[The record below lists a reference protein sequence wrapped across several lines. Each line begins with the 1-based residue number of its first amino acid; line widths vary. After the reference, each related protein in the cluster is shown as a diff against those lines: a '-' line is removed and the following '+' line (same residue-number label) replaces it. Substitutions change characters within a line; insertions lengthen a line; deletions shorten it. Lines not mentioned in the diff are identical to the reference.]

1 MKKIDAVIEVMTNG
15 DVKLELEESVAP
27 GRHKAYL
34 IVDDAEYNIK
44 KSTLGNGFVLPTIDF
59 GKWFE
64 DVPLR
69 RCDIY
74 DERGR

>member
-1 MKKIDAVIEVMTNG
+1 MKKIDAVIEIFING

-34 IVDDAEYNIK
+34 IVEDKNLANTAVGK
-44 KSTLGNGFVLPTIDF
+44 NGFVLPSIKF
-59 GKWFE
+59 GEWLE